1 MKTKNQAFSATSSN
15 AHIETA
21 VREALPYPSSKVL
34 LVFTYSPAM
43 VGLLVGLYDLLRS
56 YLLYADTAS
65 LKEVIIHL
73 FLFMF
78 MAELIYGL
86 FALTAA
92 IIINKCRWKK
102 NAADI
107 CKAAIICAACA
118 VLPTALIE
126 HYLNLQP
133 IFGLDFSFE
142 MNTIAGVMGFILAVL
157 ALPSA
162 HTLGSHELA
171 LQTTDQ
177 IAPSSHHTPDNN
189 EPN

>member
-1 MKTKNQAFSATSSN
+1 
-15 AHIETA
+15 
-21 VREALPYPSSKVL
+21 
-34 LVFTYSPAM
+34 
-43 VGLLVGLYDLLRS
+43 
-56 YLLYADTAS
+56 
-65 LKEVIIHL
+65 
-73 FLFMF
+73 MF

-126 HYLNLQP
+126 YCLNLNP
-133 IFGLDFSFE
+133 IFGLHFSFE
-142 MNTIAGVMGFILAVL
+142 MNSIVGVMSFILAVL

-162 HTLGSHELA
+162 HTSGSNALA

-177 IAPSSHHTPDNN
+177 IAPTSLQSPDGN

>member
-21 VREALPYPSSKVL
+21 VRDALPYPSSKVL

-102 NAADI
+102 NIADI
-107 CKAAIICAACA
+107 YKAAIICAACA
-118 VLPTALIE
+118 ALPTALVD
-126 HYLNLQP
+126 LDVALAM
-133 IFGLDFSFE
+133 GLV
-142 MNTIAGVMGFILAVL
+142 AGVMGLILAAVV
-157 ALPSA
+157 LPSA
-162 HTLGSHELA
+162 HSLASLTLEA
-171 LQTTDQ
+171 QTANPMTPTSDK
-177 IAPSSHHTPDNN
+177 HHSD
-189 EPN
+189 